1 MQIILGQM
9 VARFYGGVGH
19 PTIGMIVGKIIDT
32 WIVEWY
38 DGKDAVQIRYQ
49 DDTVR
54 GYVNAYNRLREKL
67 CKAQ

>member
-1 MQIILGQM
+1 MLGQM
-9 VARFYGGVGH
+9 VARFGGRFGS
-19 PTIGMIVGKIIDT
+19 PKIGMIVAKIIDT

-38 DGKDAVQIRYQ
+38 DGKDTVKIRYQ

-54 GYVNAYNRLREKL
+54 GYAVAYNRLREKL